1 MFAESKAQA
10 RAIDLELRRMEV
22 QQSQQHLQYLAAF
35 MPDSFMSRGGKCLL
49 HYNFEPQTL
58 FQEGCEY
65 CHTGQTTMTT
75 HDTKSKLVNI
85 DSLRLVGV

>member
-35 MPDSFMSRGGKCLL
+35 MPDSFMSRGGKR
-49 HYNFEPQTL
+49 L
-58 FQEGCEY
+58 F
-65 CHTGQTTMTT
+65 H
-75 HDTKSKLVNI
+75 
-85 DSLRLVGV
+85 

>member
-49 HYNFEPQTL
+49 HYNLNLKLYSKKVVSIATL
-58 FQEGCEY
+58 DKPRRQ
-65 CHTGQTTMTT
+65 HW
-75 HDTKSKLVNI
+75 L
-85 DSLRLVGV
+85 L